1 MSKRKIE
8 ELKREKSMLAVK
20 MLNMSM
26 DTNSEEYRKLR
37 HDVGLIRAEI
47 EQLQGFVNKDT
58 EKELRSA
65 KKNRGKKKKKK

>member
-8 ELKREKSMLAVK
+8 ELKKEKSMLAVK

-26 DTNSEEYRKLR
+26 DTNSEEYKKLR
-37 HDVGLIRAEI
+37 HDVGMIRAEI

-65 KKNRGKKKKKK
+65 KENKGKKKKKK

>member
-8 ELKREKSMLAVK
+8 ELKKEKSMLAVK

-26 DTNSEEYRKLR
+26 DTNSEEYKKLR
-37 HDVGLIRAEI
+37 HDVGMIRAEI

-58 EKELRSA
+58 EKELRNA
-65 KKNRGKKKKKK
+65 KENKGKKKKKK

>member
-8 ELKREKSMLAVK
+8 ELKKEKSMLAVK

-26 DTNSEEYRKLR
+26 DTNSEEYKKLR
-37 HDVGLIRAEI
+37 HDVGMIRAEI

-65 KKNRGKKKKKK
+65 KKNKGKKKKK

>member
-8 ELKREKSMLAVK
+8 ELKKEKSMLAVK

-37 HDVGLIRAEI
+37 HDVGMIRAEI

-65 KKNRGKKKKKK
+65 KKNKGKKKKKK

>member
-8 ELKREKSMLAVK
+8 ELKREKSLLVVK

-37 HDVGLIRAEI
+37 HDVGMIRAEI

-58 EKELRSA
+58 EEELRSA
-65 KKNRGKKKKKK
+65 KKNKGKKKKK

>member
-26 DTNSEEYRKLR
+26 DTNSDEYRKLR
-37 HDVGLIRAEI
+37 HDVGMIRAEI

-65 KKNRGKKKKKK
+65 KKNKGKKKKK

>member
-8 ELKREKSMLAVK
+8 ELKKEKSMLAVK

-26 DTNSEEYRKLR
+26 DTNSEEYKKLR
-37 HDVGLIRAEI
+37 HDVGMIRAEI

-58 EKELRSA
+58 ENELRSA
-65 KKNRGKKKKKK
+65 KKNKGKKKKK

>member
-8 ELKREKSMLAVK
+8 ELKKEKSMLAVK

-37 HDVGLIRAEI
+37 HDVGMIRAEI

-65 KKNRGKKKKKK
+65 KKNKGKKKKK

>member
-1 MSKRKIE
+1 
-8 ELKREKSMLAVK
+8 MLAVK

-26 DTNSEEYRKLR
+26 DTNSEEYKKLR
-37 HDVGLIRAEI
+37 HDVGMIRAEI

-65 KKNRGKKKKKK
+65 KKNKGKKKKK